1 MIIYKTTNN
10 INGKIYIGQD
20 KNNNPLYYG
29 SGKLLKQAIQK
40 YGKENFS
47 KEIIEEC
54 VDANYMNERE
64 IYWIEYFQSNN
75 LHIGYNISNGSK
87 EGDRSIGHL
96 IAKNGI
102 YNYWV
107 SKYGKEKADL
117 RRDAQ
122 INKLKE
128 YAKNNPSKLIKNGR
142 YSIWLEKYGKDEA
155 DRRYI
160 EWKLK
165 ISEYQQYKIEMG
177 WKHSPESIEKIR
189 NASLGRKV
197 TEEVKQKLRK
207 PKPIGFGEKI
217 SKAQKGKP
225 KGPSHKRIQVEQYDL
240 NDALI
245 KIWDSINQAETQLKI
260 FNITAVCKGTQETAG
275 GYKWKYKNKEHE

>member
-1 MIIYKTTNN
+1 MIIYKTTNK
-10 INGKIYIGQD
+10 INGKVYIGQD

-29 SGKLLKQAIQK
+29 SGKLLKQAIRK

-54 VDANYMNERE
+54 VDATHMNERE

-107 SKYGKEKADL
+107 SKYGKQEADL

-197 TEEVKQKLRK
+197 TEETKQKLRK
-207 PKPIGFGEKI
+207 PKPAGFGEKQ
-217 SKAQKGKP
+217 SKARKGKST
-225 KGPSHKRIQVEQYDL
+225 GPSHKRIQVEQYDL
-240 NDALI
+240 HGELI
-245 KIWDSINQAETQLKI
+245 QIWDSISAAETQLKI
-260 FNITAVCKGTQETAG
+260 YNISAVCKGMQETAG
-275 GYKWKYKNKEHE
+275 GYKWLYKSKDE